1 MRKTWAAPVE
11 IKADGD
17 DAGAFT
23 ARIATLDVIDKDS
36 DVTVSGAFLGN
47 DPVRVSR
54 FNHSSAV
61 RDDLPVGVAT
71 IQEVG
76 DQVIADGQLNLDT
89 AGGRD
94 LYDTLK
100 FEAKNGVTSEWSYG
114 FTVEESEDGE
124 QDDQKVR
131 FLKRLKAF
139 EVSPVMRGAGMDTA
153 TLAVKTK
160 TATDFGNLPL
170 YDRDYAWNS
179 SAALGRV
186 RKWASSDGSGD
197 KDTMDWPKYSKAFF
211 WYDPDDDESFGG
223 FKLPFADETDGKL
236 WAVPRG
242 IFAAAAAI
250 QGARGGVDIDQQSED
265 HVKDVID
272 RYYEKMRSA
281 DGFDDESI
289 IVPWAKS
296 AGGLS
301 LKHEG
306 DLALTAIDALTER
319 VRLLAALRLKEGRT
333 LSSVNRKRLS
343 SLVESMQAVIT
354 DLDDLL
360 SATEP
365 PEKHAPLNPL
375 ADHAAFMAHLARFG
389 QETT

>member
-23 ARIATLDVIDKDS
+23 ARISTLNVIDKDN
-36 DVTVSGAFLGN
+36 DVTVSGAFEGN

-76 DQVIADGQLNLDT
+76 DQVIAEGQLNLDT
-89 AGGRD
+89 VGGRD

-100 FEAKNGVTSEWSYG
+100 FEAKNNVASEWSYG

-131 FLKRLKAF
+131 FLRRLKAF
-139 EVSPVMRGAGMDTA
+139 EISPVMRGAGLDTA
-153 TLAVKTK
+153 TLAVKT
-160 TATDFGNLPL
+160 ATDFGDLPL
-170 YDRDYAWNS
+170 YDRDYSWNS

-197 KDTMDWPKYSKAFF
+197 KDTMDWAKYSKAFF

-223 FKLPFADETDGKL
+223 FKLPFADITDGKL

-242 IFAAAAAI
+242 IFAVAGVL
-250 QGARGGVDIDQQSED
+250 QGARGGVDISEVDQD
-265 HVKDVID
+265 HIKDVVD
-272 RYYEKMRSA
+272 RYYEKMRET
-281 DGFDDESI
+281 FDDDSI
-289 IVPWAKS
+289 IVPWAKR

-301 LKHEG
+301 MKHEG
-306 DLALTAIDALTER
+306 DLVLASLDAYTER
-319 VRLLAALRLKEGRT
+319 VALLAELRLKEGRA
-333 LSSVNRKRLS
+333 LSAANRKRLES
-343 SLVESMQAVIT
+343 MVESVASVTT
-354 DLDDLL
+354 DIGTIL
-360 SATEP
+360 ATTKPQEQSKP
-365 PEKHAPLNPL
+365 VNAL
-375 ADHAAFMAHLARFG
+375 ADHAAFMATLARIS
-389 QETT
+389 QE

>member
-1 MRKTWAAPVE
+1 MRRRKTWAAPVE

-17 DAGAFT
+17 DAGAFS
-23 ARIATLDVIDKDS
+23 ARIATLNVIDKDN
-36 DVTVSGAFLGN
+36 DVTIKGAFEGS

-76 DQVIADGQLNLDT
+76 DQVIAEGQLNLDT
-89 AGGRD
+89 VGGRD

-100 FEAKNGVTSEWSYG
+100 FEAKNNVASEWSYG
-114 FTVEESEDGE
+114 FTVEDSEDGE

-131 FLKRLKAF
+131 FLRRLKAF
-139 EVSPVMRGAGMDTA
+139 EISPVMRGAGMDTA
-153 TLAVKTK
+153 TLAVKT
-160 TATDFGNLPL
+160 ATDFGDLPL

-197 KDTMDWPKYSKAFF
+197 KDTIDWPKYSKAFF

-250 QGARGGVDIDQQSED
+250 QGARGGVDIDQESED

-272 RYYEKMRSA
+272 RYYEKMRES
-281 DGFDDESI
+281 FDDESI

-296 AGGLS
+296 AEGLS
-301 LKHEG
+301 MKHEG
-306 DLALTAIDALTER
+306 DLALTAIDAYRER
-319 VRLLAALRLKEGRT
+319 VALLAELRLKEGRA
-333 LSSVNRKRLS
+333 LSAANRKRLGQ
-343 SLVESMQAVIT
+343 LVESMGAVIT
-354 DLDDLL
+354 DLNDLL
-360 SATEP
+360 TSTEP
-365 PEKHAPLNPL
+365 KPRTNTWDALT
-375 ADHAAFMAHLARFG
+375 DVAAFQNTIAQYG
-389 QETT
+389 QE

>member
-1 MRKTWAAPVE
+1 MQKTWSAPVE

-23 ARIATLDVIDKDS
+23 ARIATLGVIDKDN
-36 DVTVSGAFLGN
+36 DVTIKGAFEGS

-71 IQEVG
+71 IKEVG
-76 DQVIADGQLNLDT
+76 DDVIADGQLNLDT

-100 FEAKNGVTSEWSYG
+100 FEARNGVASEWSYG

-131 FLKRLKAF
+131 FLRRLKAF
-139 EVSPVMRGAGMDTA
+139 EISPVMRGAGLDTA
-153 TLAVKTK
+153 TLAVKAK
-160 TATDFGNLPL
+160 AATDFGNLPL
-170 YDRDYAWNS
+170 YDRDYSWAS

-197 KDTMDWPKYSKAFF
+197 KDTIDWAKYSRAFF
-211 WYDPDDDESFGG
+211 WYDPSDDESFSG
-223 FKLPFADETDGKL
+223 FKLPFADITDGKL

-242 IFAAAAAI
+242 IFAVAGVL
-250 QGARGGVDIDQQSED
+250 QGARGGVDISEVDQD
-265 HVKDVID
+265 HIKDVVD
-272 RYYEKMRSA
+272 RYYAKMRES
-281 DGFDDESI
+281 FDDESI

-301 LKHEG
+301 MKHEG
-306 DLALTAIDALTER
+306 DLALTAIDAYTER
-319 VRLLAALRLKEGRT
+319 VALLAELRLKEGRA
-333 LSSVNRKRLS
+333 LSAANRKRLGL
-343 SLVESMQAVIT
+343 LVESMSGVIT
-354 DLDDLL
+354 DLNDLL
-360 SATEP
+360 TSTDPSPQTLWDALT
-365 PEKHAPLNPL
+365 
-375 ADHAAFMAHLARFG
+375 DVAAFQHTIAQYG
-389 QETT
+389 QE

>member
-1 MRKTWAAPVE
+1 MQKTWSAPVE

-17 DAGAFT
+17 NAGAFT
-23 ARIATLDVIDKDS
+23 ARIATLNVIDKDN
-36 DVTVSGAFLGN
+36 DVTIKGAFEGS

-54 FNHSSAV
+54 FNHASAI

-71 IQEVG
+71 IEEVG
-76 DQVIADGQLNLDT
+76 DQVIAEGQLNLDT
-89 AGGRD
+89 PGGLD
-94 LYDTLK
+94 LLNTLR
-100 FEAKNGVTSEWSYG
+100 FEAKNGVASEWSYG

-131 FLKRLKAF
+131 FLRRLKAF
-139 EVSPVMRGAGMDTA
+139 EISPVMRGAGLDTA
-153 TLAVKTK
+153 TLAVKT
-160 TATDFGNLPL
+160 ATDFGDLPL
-170 YDRDYAWNS
+170 YDRDYSWAS

-197 KDTMDWPKYSKAFF
+197 KDTIDWPKYSKAFF

-223 FKLPFADETDGKL
+223 FKLPFADITEGKL

-242 IFAAAAAI
+242 IFAVAGVL
-250 QGARGGVDIDQQSED
+250 QGARGGVDISEVDQD
-265 HVKDVID
+265 HIRDVVD
-272 RYYEKMRSA
+272 RYYQKMREK
-281 DGFDDESI
+281 FDDESI

-296 AGGLS
+296 TEGLS
-301 LKHEG
+301 MKHEG
-306 DLALTAIDALTER
+306 DLALTAIDAFRDR
-319 VRLLAALRLKEGRT
+319 VGQLADLRLKEGRT

-365 PEKHAPLNPL
+365 LEKTVPLNPL

>member
-17 DAGAFT
+17 DAGAFS
-23 ARIATLDVIDKDS
+23 ARISTLNVIDKDN
-36 DVTVSGAFLGN
+36 DVTVSGAFEGN

-76 DQVIADGQLNLDT
+76 DQVIAEGQLNLDT
-89 AGGRD
+89 VGGRD

-100 FEAKNGVTSEWSYG
+100 FEAKNNVASEWSYG

-131 FLKRLKAF
+131 FLRRLKAF
-139 EVSPVMRGAGMDTA
+139 EISPVMRGAGLDTA
-153 TLAVKTK
+153 TLAVKT
-160 TATDFGNLPL
+160 ATDFGDLPL
-170 YDRDYAWNS
+170 YDRDYSWNS

-186 RKWASSDGSGD
+186 RKWASSDGSGE
-197 KDTMDWPKYSKAFF
+197 KDTMDWAKYSKAFF

-223 FKLPFADETDGKL
+223 FKLPFADITDGKL

-242 IFAAAAAI
+242 IFAVAGVL
-250 QGARGGVDIDQQSED
+250 QGARGGVDISEVDQD
-265 HVKDVID
+265 HIKDVVD
-272 RYYEKMRSA
+272 RYYEKMRET
-281 DGFDDESI
+281 FDDDSI
-289 IVPWAKS
+289 IVPWAKR

-301 LKHEG
+301 MKHEG
-306 DLALTAIDALTER
+306 DLVLASLDAYTER
-319 VRLLAALRLKEGRT
+319 VALLAELRLKEGRA
-333 LSSVNRKRLS
+333 LSAANRKRLGQ
-343 SLVESMQAVIT
+343 LVESMGAVIT
-354 DLDDLL
+354 DLNDLL
-360 SATEP
+360 TSTEP
-365 PEKHAPLNPL
+365 KPRTNTWDALT
-375 ADHAAFMAHLARFG
+375 DVAAFQNTIAQYG
-389 QETT
+389 QE

>member
-17 DAGAFT
+17 DAGAFS
-23 ARIATLDVIDKDS
+23 ARISTLNVIDKDN
-36 DVTVSGAFLGN
+36 DVTVSGAFEGN

-76 DQVIADGQLNLDT
+76 DQVIAEGQLNLDT
-89 AGGRD
+89 VGGRD

-100 FEAKNGVTSEWSYG
+100 FEAKNNVASEWSYG

-131 FLKRLKAF
+131 FLRRLKAF
-139 EVSPVMRGAGMDTA
+139 EISPVMRGAGLDTA
-153 TLAVKTK
+153 TLAVKT
-160 TATDFGNLPL
+160 ATDFGDLPL
-170 YDRDYAWNS
+170 YDRDYSWNS

-223 FKLPFADETDGKL
+223 FKLPFADITDGKL

-242 IFAAAAAI
+242 IFAVAGVL
-250 QGARGGVDIDQQSED
+250 QGARGGVDISEVDQD
-265 HVKDVID
+265 HIRDVVD
-272 RYYEKMRSA
+272 RYYQKMRES
-281 DGFDDESI
+281 FDDESI

-296 AGGLS
+296 AEGLS
-301 LKHEG
+301 MKHEG
-306 DLALTAIDALTER
+306 DLALTAIDAYRER
-319 VRLLAALRLKEGRT
+319 VRLLAALRLKEGRA
-333 LSSVNRKRLS
+333 LSAANRKRLGQ
-343 SLVESMQAVIT
+343 LVESMGAVIS
-354 DLDDLL
+354 DLNDLL
-360 SATEP
+360 TSTEP
-365 PEKHAPLNPL
+365 KPRTNTWDALT
-375 ADHAAFMAHLARFG
+375 DVAAFQNTIAQYG
-389 QETT
+389 QE

>member
-17 DAGAFT
+17 DAGAFS
-23 ARIATLDVIDKDS
+23 ARIATLNVIDKDN
-36 DVTVSGAFLGN
+36 DVTIKGAFEGS

-76 DQVIADGQLNLDT
+76 DQVIAEGQLNLDT
-89 AGGRD
+89 VGGRD

-100 FEAKNGVTSEWSYG
+100 FEAKHNVASEWSYG

-131 FLKRLKAF
+131 FLRRLKAF
-139 EVSPVMRGAGMDTA
+139 EISPVMRGAGMDTA
-153 TLAVKTK
+153 TLAVKT
-160 TATDFGNLPL
+160 ATDFGDLPL

-197 KDTMDWPKYSKAFF
+197 KDTIDWPKYSKAFF

-250 QGARGGVDIDQQSED
+250 QGARGGVDIDQESED

-272 RYYEKMRSA
+272 RYYEKMRES
-281 DGFDDESI
+281 FDDESI

-296 AGGLS
+296 AEGLS
-301 LKHEG
+301 MKHEG
-306 DLALTAIDALTER
+306 DLALTAIDAYRER
-319 VRLLAALRLKEGRT
+319 VALLAELRLKEGRA
-333 LSSVNRKRLS
+333 LSAANRKRLGQ
-343 SLVESMQAVIT
+343 LVESMGAVIT
-354 DLDDLL
+354 DLNDLL
-360 SATEP
+360 TSTEP
-365 PEKHAPLNPL
+365 KPRTNTWDALT
-375 ADHAAFMAHLARFG
+375 DVAAFQNTIAQYG
-389 QETT
+389 QE

>member
-23 ARIATLDVIDKDS
+23 ARISTLNVIDKDN
-36 DVTVSGAFLGN
+36 DVTVSGAFEGN

-76 DQVIADGQLNLDT
+76 DQVIAEGQLNLDT
-89 AGGRD
+89 VGGRD

-100 FEAKNGVTSEWSYG
+100 FEAKNNVASEWSYG

-131 FLKRLKAF
+131 FLRRLKAF
-139 EVSPVMRGAGMDTA
+139 EISPVMRGAGLDTA
-153 TLAVKTK
+153 TLAVKT
-160 TATDFGNLPL
+160 ATDFGDLPL
-170 YDRDYAWNS
+170 YDRDYSWNS

-186 RKWASSDGSGD
+186 RKWASSDGSGE
-197 KDTMDWPKYSKAFF
+197 KEKMDWAKYSKAFF

-223 FKLPFADETDGKL
+223 FKLPFADITDGKL

-242 IFAAAAAI
+242 IFAVAGVL
-250 QGARGGVDIDQQSED
+250 QGARGGVDISEVDQD
-265 HVKDVID
+265 HIKDVVD
-272 RYYEKMRSA
+272 RYYEKMRET
-281 DGFDDESI
+281 FDDDSI
-289 IVPWAKS
+289 IVAWAKR

-301 LKHEG
+301 MKHEG
-306 DLALTAIDALTER
+306 DLVLASLDAYTER
-319 VRLLAALRLKEGRT
+319 VALLAELRLKEGRA
-333 LSSVNRKRLS
+333 LSAANRKRLES
-343 SLVESMQAVIT
+343 MVESVASVTT
-354 DLDDLL
+354 DIGTIL
-360 SATEP
+360 ATTKPQEQSKP
-365 PEKHAPLNPL
+365 VNAL
-375 ADHAAFMAHLARFG
+375 ADHAAFMATLARIS
-389 QETT
+389 QE

>member
-17 DAGAFT
+17 DAGAFS
-23 ARIATLDVIDKDS
+23 ARIATLNVIDKDN
-36 DVTVSGAFLGN
+36 DVTLKGAFEGSA
-47 DPVRVSR
+47 PVRVSR
-54 FNHSSAV
+54 GHHSSAE

-76 DQVIADGQLNLDT
+76 DQVIAEGQLNLDT
-89 AGGRD
+89 VGGRD

-100 FEAKNGVTSEWSYG
+100 FEAKNNVASEWSYG

-131 FLKRLKAF
+131 FLRRLKAF
-139 EVSPVMRGAGMDTA
+139 EISPVMRGAGMDTA
-153 TLAVKTK
+153 TLAVKT
-160 TATDFGNLPL
+160 ATDFGDLPL

-197 KDTMDWPKYSKAFF
+197 KDTIDWPKYSKAFF

-250 QGARGGVDIDQQSED
+250 QGARGGVDIDQESED

-272 RYYEKMRSA
+272 RYYEKMRES
-281 DGFDDESI
+281 FDDESI

-296 AGGLS
+296 AEGLS
-301 LKHEG
+301 MKHEG
-306 DLALTAIDALTER
+306 DLALTAIDAYRER
-319 VRLLAALRLKEGRT
+319 VALLAELRLKEGRA
-333 LSSVNRKRLS
+333 LSAANRKRLGQ
-343 SLVESMQAVIT
+343 LVESMGAVIT
-354 DLDDLL
+354 DLNDLL
-360 SATEP
+360 TSTEP
-365 PEKHAPLNPL
+365 KPRTNTWDALT
-375 ADHAAFMAHLARFG
+375 DVAAFQNTIAQYG
-389 QETT
+389 QE

>member
-17 DAGAFT
+17 DAGAFS
-23 ARIATLDVIDKDS
+23 ARIATLNVIDKDN
-36 DVTVSGAFLGN
+36 DVTIKGAFEGS

-76 DQVIADGQLNLDT
+76 DQVIAEGQLNLDT
-89 AGGRD
+89 VGGRD

-100 FEAKNGVTSEWSYG
+100 FEAKNNVASEWSYG
-114 FTVEESEDGE
+114 FTGEESEDGE
-124 QDDQKVR
+124 QEDQKVR
-131 FLKRLKAF
+131 FLRRLKAF
-139 EVSPVMRGAGMDTA
+139 EISPVMRGAGMDTA
-153 TLAVKTK
+153 TLAVKT
-160 TATDFGNLPL
+160 ATDFGDLPL

-186 RKWASSDGSGD
+186 RKWASSDGAGD
-197 KDTMDWPKYSKAFF
+197 KDTIDWPKYSKAFF

-250 QGARGGVDIDQQSED
+250 QGARGGVDIDQESED

-272 RYYEKMRSA
+272 RYYEKMRES
-281 DGFDDESI
+281 FDDESI

-296 AGGLS
+296 AEGLS
-301 LKHEG
+301 MKHEG
-306 DLALTAIDALTER
+306 DLALTAIDAYRER
-319 VRLLAALRLKEGRT
+319 VALLAELRLKEGRA
-333 LSSVNRKRLS
+333 LSAANRKRLGQ
-343 SLVESMQAVIT
+343 LVDSMGAVIT
-354 DLDDLL
+354 DLNDLL
-360 SATEP
+360 TSTEP
-365 PEKHAPLNPL
+365 KPRTNTWDALT
-375 ADHAAFMAHLARFG
+375 DVAAFQNTIAQYG
-389 QETT
+389 QE

>member
-23 ARIATLDVIDKDS
+23 ARIATLNVIDKDN
-36 DVTVSGAFLGN
+36 DVTVKGAFEGS

-61 RDDLPVGVAT
+61 RDDLPVGVAA

-76 DQVIADGQLNLDT
+76 DQVIAEGQLNLDT
-89 AGGRD
+89 VGGRD

-100 FEAKNGVTSEWSYG
+100 FEAKNNVASEWSYG

-131 FLKRLKAF
+131 FLRRLKAF
-139 EVSPVMRGAGMDTA
+139 EISPVMRGAGMDTA
-153 TLAVKTK
+153 TLAVKT
-160 TATDFGNLPL
+160 ARDFGDLPL

-179 SAALGRV
+179 SVALGRV
-186 RKWASSDGSGD
+186 RKWASWDGSGE
-197 KDTMDWPKYSKAFF
+197 KEKMDWAKYSKAFF

-223 FKLPFADETDGKL
+223 FKLPFADITDGKL

-242 IFAAAAAI
+242 IFAVAGVL
-250 QGARGGVDIDQQSED
+250 QGARGGVDISEVDQD
-265 HVKDVID
+265 HIKDVVD
-272 RYYEKMRSA
+272 RYYQKMRES
-281 DGFDDESI
+281 FDDESI
-289 IVPWAKS
+289 IVPWAKN

-301 LKHEG
+301 MKHEG
-306 DLALTAIDALTER
+306 DLVLASLDAYTER
-319 VRLLAALRLKEGRT
+319 VALLAELRLKEGRA
-333 LSSVNRKRLS
+333 LSAANRKRLGQ
-343 SLVESMQAVIT
+343 LVESMGAVIT
-354 DLDDLL
+354 DLNDLL
-360 SATEP
+360 TSTEP
-365 PEKHAPLNPL
+365 KPRNNTWDALT
-375 ADHAAFMAHLARFG
+375 DVAAFQNTIAQYG
-389 QETT
+389 QE

>member
-17 DAGAFT
+17 DAGAFS
-23 ARIATLDVIDKDS
+23 ARISTLNVIDKDN
-36 DVTVSGAFLGN
+36 DVTVSGAFEGN

-76 DQVIADGQLNLDT
+76 DQVIAEGQLNLDT
-89 AGGRD
+89 VGGRD

-100 FEAKNGVTSEWSYG
+100 FEAKNNVASEWSYG

-131 FLKRLKAF
+131 FLRRLKAF
-139 EVSPVMRGAGMDTA
+139 EISPVMRGAGLDTA
-153 TLAVKTK
+153 TLAVKT
-160 TATDFGNLPL
+160 ATDFGDLPL
-170 YDRDYAWNS
+170 YDRDYSWNS

-197 KDTMDWPKYSKAFF
+197 KDTMDWAKYSKAFF

-223 FKLPFADETDGKL
+223 FKLPFADITDGKL

-242 IFAAAAAI
+242 IFAVAGVL
-250 QGARGGVDIDQQSED
+250 QGARGGVDISEVDQD
-265 HVKDVID
+265 HIKDVVD
-272 RYYEKMRSA
+272 RYYEKMRET
-281 DGFDDESI
+281 FDDDSI
-289 IVPWAKS
+289 IVPWAKR

-301 LKHEG
+301 MKHEG
-306 DLALTAIDALTER
+306 DLVLASLDAYTER
-319 VRLLAALRLKEGRT
+319 VALLAELRLKEGRA
-333 LSSVNRKRLS
+333 LSAANRKRLES
-343 SLVESMQAVIT
+343 MVESVASVTT
-354 DLDDLL
+354 DIGTIL
-360 SATEP
+360 ATTKPQEQSKP
-365 PEKHAPLNPL
+365 VNAL
-375 ADHAAFMAHLARFG
+375 ADHAAFMATLARIS
-389 QETT
+389 QE

>member
-17 DAGAFT
+17 DAGAFS
-23 ARIATLDVIDKDS
+23 ARIATLGVIDKDQ
-36 DVTVSGAFLGN
+36 DVTVKGAFEGS

-71 IQEVG
+71 IEEVG
-76 DQVIADGQLNLDT
+76 DQVIAEGQLNLDT
-89 AGGRD
+89 VGGRD

-100 FEAKNGVTSEWSYG
+100 FEAKNNVASEWSYG

-131 FLKRLKAF
+131 FLRRLKAF
-139 EVSPVMRGAGMDTA
+139 EISPVMRGAGLDTA
-153 TLAVKTK
+153 TLAVKT
-160 TATDFGNLPL
+160 ATDFGDLPL

-197 KDTMDWPKYSKAFF
+197 KDTIDWPKYSKAFF
-211 WYDPDDDESFGG
+211 WLNPDDDESFSG

-250 QGARGGVDIDQQSED
+250 QGARGGVDIDQESED

-272 RYYEKMRSA
+272 RYYEKMRES
-281 DGFDDESI
+281 FEDESI

-296 AGGLS
+296 AEGLS
-301 LKHEG
+301 MKHEG
-306 DLALTAIDALTER
+306 DLALTAIDAYRER
-319 VRLLAALRLKEGRT
+319 VALLAELRLKEGRA
-333 LSSVNRKRLS
+333 LSAANRKRLGQ
-343 SLVESMQAVIT
+343 LVESMSGVIT
-354 DLDDLL
+354 DLNDLL
-360 SATEP
+360 TSTEP
-365 PEKHAPLNPL
+365 KPRTNTWDALT
-375 ADHAAFMAHLARFG
+375 DVAAFQNTIAQYG
-389 QETT
+389 QE

>member
-17 DAGAFT
+17 DAGAFS
-23 ARIATLDVIDKDS
+23 ARIATLNVIDKDN
-36 DVTVSGAFLGN
+36 DVTIKGAFEGS

-76 DQVIADGQLNLDT
+76 DQVIAEGQLNLDT
-89 AGGRD
+89 VGGRD

-100 FEAKNGVTSEWSYG
+100 FEAKNNVASEWSYG

-131 FLKRLKAF
+131 FLRRLKAF
-139 EVSPVMRGAGMDTA
+139 EIRPVMRGAGMDTA
-153 TLAVKTK
+153 TLAVKT
-160 TATDFGNLPL
+160 ATDFGDLPL

-197 KDTMDWPKYSKAFF
+197 KDTIDWPKYSKAFF

-250 QGARGGVDIDQQSED
+250 QGARGGVDIDQESED

-272 RYYEKMRSA
+272 RYYEKMRES
-281 DGFDDESI
+281 FDDESI

-296 AGGLS
+296 AEGLS
-301 LKHEG
+301 MKHEG
-306 DLALTAIDALTER
+306 DLALTAIDAYRER
-319 VRLLAALRLKEGRT
+319 VALLAELRLKEGRA
-333 LSSVNRKRLS
+333 LSAANRKRLGQ
-343 SLVESMQAVIT
+343 LVESMGAVIT
-354 DLDDLL
+354 DLNDLL
-360 SATEP
+360 TSTEP
-365 PEKHAPLNPL
+365 KPRTNTWDALT
-375 ADHAAFMAHLARFG
+375 DVAAFQNTIAQYG
-389 QETT
+389 QE

>member
-17 DAGAFT
+17 DAGAFS
-23 ARIATLDVIDKDS
+23 ARIATLHVIDKDN
-36 DVTVSGAFLGN
+36 DVTIKGAFEGS

-76 DQVIADGQLNLDT
+76 DQVIAEGQLNLDT
-89 AGGRD
+89 VGGRD

-100 FEAKNGVTSEWSYG
+100 FEAKNNVASEWSYG

-131 FLKRLKAF
+131 FLRRLKAF
-139 EVSPVMRGAGMDTA
+139 EISPVMRGAGMDTA
-153 TLAVKTK
+153 TLAVKT
-160 TATDFGNLPL
+160 ATDFGDLPL

-197 KDTMDWPKYSKAFF
+197 KDTIDWPKYSKAFF

-250 QGARGGVDIDQQSED
+250 QGARGGVDIDQESED

-272 RYYEKMRSA
+272 RYYEKMRES
-281 DGFDDESI
+281 FDDESI

-296 AGGLS
+296 AEGLS
-301 LKHEG
+301 MKHEG
-306 DLALTAIDALTER
+306 DLALTAIDAYRER
-319 VRLLAALRLKEGRT
+319 VALLAELRLKEGRA
-333 LSSVNRKRLS
+333 LSAANRKRLGQ
-343 SLVESMQAVIT
+343 LVESMGAVIT
-354 DLDDLL
+354 DLNDLL
-360 SATEP
+360 TSTEP
-365 PEKHAPLNPL
+365 KPRTNTWDALT
-375 ADHAAFMAHLARFG
+375 DVAAFQNTIAQYG
-389 QETT
+389 QE

>member
-17 DAGAFT
+17 DAGAFS
-23 ARIATLDVIDKDS
+23 ARIATLNVIDKDN
-36 DVTVSGAFLGN
+36 DVTIKGAFEGS

-76 DQVIADGQLNLDT
+76 DQVIAEGQLNLDT
-89 AGGRD
+89 VGGRD

-100 FEAKNGVTSEWSYG
+100 FEAKNNVASEWSYG

-131 FLKRLKAF
+131 FLRRLKAF
-139 EVSPVMRGAGMDTA
+139 EISPVMRGAGMDTA
-153 TLAVKTK
+153 TLAVKT
-160 TATDFGNLPL
+160 ATDFGDLPL

-197 KDTMDWPKYSKAFF
+197 KDTIDWPKYSKAFF

-250 QGARGGVDIDQQSED
+250 QGARGGVDIDQESED

-272 RYYEKMRSA
+272 RYYEKMRES
-281 DGFDDESI
+281 FDDESI

-296 AGGLS
+296 AEGLS
-301 LKHEG
+301 MKHEG
-306 DLALTAIDALTER
+306 DLALTAIDAYRER
-319 VRLLAALRLKEGRT
+319 VALLAELRLKEGRA
-333 LSSVNRKRLS
+333 LSAANRKRLGQ
-343 SLVESMQAVIT
+343 LVESMGAVIT
-354 DLDDLL
+354 DLNDLL
-360 SATEP
+360 TSTEP
-365 PEKHAPLNPL
+365 KPRTNTWDALT
-375 ADHAAFMAHLARFG
+375 DVAAFQNTIAQYG
-389 QETT
+389 QE

>member
-23 ARIATLDVIDKDS
+23 ARISTLNVIDKDN
-36 DVTVSGAFLGN
+36 DVTVSGAFEGN

-76 DQVIADGQLNLDT
+76 DQVIAEGQLNLDT
-89 AGGRD
+89 VGGRD

-100 FEAKNGVTSEWSYG
+100 FEAKNNVASEWSYG

-131 FLKRLKAF
+131 FLRRLKAF
-139 EVSPVMRGAGMDTA
+139 EISPVMRGAGLDTA
-153 TLAVKTK
+153 TLAVKT
-160 TATDFGNLPL
+160 ATDFGDLPL
-170 YDRDYAWNS
+170 YDRDYSWNS

-186 RKWASSDGSGD
+186 RKWASSDGSGE
-197 KDTMDWPKYSKAFF
+197 KEKMDWAKYSKAFF

-223 FKLPFADETDGKL
+223 FKLPFADITDGKL

-242 IFAAAAAI
+242 IFAVAGVL
-250 QGARGGVDIDQQSED
+250 QGARGGVDISEVDQD
-265 HVKDVID
+265 HIKDVVD
-272 RYYEKMRSA
+272 RYYEKMRET
-281 DGFDDESI
+281 FDDDSI
-289 IVPWAKS
+289 IVPWAKR

-301 LKHEG
+301 MKHEG
-306 DLALTAIDALTER
+306 DLVLASLDAYTER
-319 VRLLAALRLKEGRT
+319 VALLAELRLKEGRA
-333 LSSVNRKRLS
+333 LSAANRKRLES
-343 SLVESMQAVIT
+343 MVESVASVTT
-354 DLDDLL
+354 DIGTIL
-360 SATEP
+360 ATTKPQEQSKP
-365 PEKHAPLNPL
+365 VNAL
-375 ADHAAFMAHLARFG
+375 ADHAAFMATLARIS
-389 QETT
+389 QE

>member
-1 MRKTWAAPVE
+1 MQKMWSAPVA
-11 IKADGD
+11 IKAEGNE
-17 DAGAFT
+17 AGAFT
-23 ARIATLDVIDKDS
+23 ARIATLNVIDKDN
-36 DVTVSGAFLGN
+36 DVTIKGAFEGS

-61 RDDLPVGVAT
+61 RDDLPVGIAT

-76 DQVIADGQLNLDT
+76 EDVIAEGQLNLAT
-89 AGGRD
+89 PGGQQ

-100 FEAKNGVTSEWSYG
+100 FEAANNVASEWSYG

-131 FLKRLKAF
+131 FLRRLKAF
-139 EVSPVMRGAGMDTA
+139 EISPVMRGAGMGTA
-153 TLAVKTK
+153 TLAVKE
-160 TATDFGNLPL
+160 ATDYGDLPL
-170 YDRDYAWNS
+170 YDRDYSWNS

-186 RKWASSDGSGD
+186 RKWASSDGSGE
-197 KDTMDWPKYSKAFF
+197 KEKMDWAKYSKAFF
-211 WYDPDDDESFGG
+211 WYDPEDDESFAG

-250 QGARGGVDIDQQSED
+250 QGARGGVDIDQESED

-272 RYYEKMRSA
+272 RYYEKMRET
-281 DGFDDESI
+281 FDDESI

-306 DLALTAIDALTER
+306 DLALTAIDSLTER
-319 VRLLAALRLKEGRT
+319 VGRLADLRAKEGRT
-333 LSSVNRKRLS
+333 LSSANRKRLGL
-343 SLVESMQAVIT
+343 LVQSMNGVIT
-354 DLDDLL
+354 DLHDLL
-360 SATEP
+360 ATTEP
-365 PEKHAPLNPL
+365 NPEATLWDAL
-375 ADHAAFMAHLARFG
+375 TDVAAFQHTIARYG
-389 QETT
+389 QE

>member
-17 DAGAFT
+17 DAGAFS
-23 ARIATLDVIDKDS
+23 ARIATLNVIDKDN
-36 DVTVSGAFLGN
+36 DVTIKGAFEGS

-76 DQVIADGQLNLDT
+76 DQVIAEGQLNLDT
-89 AGGRD
+89 VGGRD

-100 FEAKNGVTSEWSYG
+100 FEAKNNVASEWSYG

-131 FLKRLKAF
+131 FLRRLKAF
-139 EVSPVMRGAGMDTA
+139 EISPVMRGAGMDTA
-153 TLAVKTK
+153 TLAVKT
-160 TATDFGNLPL
+160 ATDFGDLPL
-170 YDRDYAWNS
+170 YDRDYAWTS

-197 KDTMDWPKYSKAFF
+197 KDTIDWPKYSKAFF

-250 QGARGGVDIDQQSED
+250 QGARGGVDIDQESED

-272 RYYEKMRSA
+272 RYYEKMRES
-281 DGFDDESI
+281 FDDESI

-296 AGGLS
+296 AEGLS
-301 LKHEG
+301 MKHEG
-306 DLALTAIDALTER
+306 DLALTAIDAYRER
-319 VRLLAALRLKEGRT
+319 VALLAELRLKEGRA
-333 LSSVNRKRLS
+333 LSAANRKRLGQ
-343 SLVESMQAVIT
+343 LVESMGAVIT
-354 DLDDLL
+354 DLNDLL
-360 SATEP
+360 TSTEP
-365 PEKHAPLNPL
+365 KPRTNTWDALT
-375 ADHAAFMAHLARFG
+375 DVAAFQNTIAQYG
-389 QETT
+389 QE

>member
-17 DAGAFT
+17 DAGAFS
-23 ARIATLDVIDKDS
+23 ARISTLNVIDKDN
-36 DVTVSGAFLGN
+36 DVTVSGAFEGN

-76 DQVIADGQLNLDT
+76 DQVIAEGQLNLDT
-89 AGGRD
+89 VGGRD

-100 FEAKNGVTSEWSYG
+100 FEAKNNVASEWSYG

-131 FLKRLKAF
+131 FLRRLKAF
-139 EVSPVMRGAGMDTA
+139 EISPVMRGAGLDTA
-153 TLAVKTK
+153 TLAVKT
-160 TATDFGNLPL
+160 ATDFGDLPL
-170 YDRDYAWNS
+170 YDRDYSWNS

-186 RKWASSDGSGD
+186 RKWASSDGSGE
-197 KDTMDWPKYSKAFF
+197 KEKMDWAKYSKAFF

-223 FKLPFADETDGKL
+223 FKLPFADITDGKL

-242 IFAAAAAI
+242 IFAVAGVL
-250 QGARGGVDIDQQSED
+250 QGARGGVDISEVDQD
-265 HVKDVID
+265 HIKDVVD
-272 RYYEKMRSA
+272 RYYEKMRET
-281 DGFDDESI
+281 FDDDSI
-289 IVPWAKS
+289 IVPWAKR

-301 LKHEG
+301 MKHEG
-306 DLALTAIDALTER
+306 DLVLASLDAYTER
-319 VRLLAALRLKEGRT
+319 VALLAELRLKEGRA
-333 LSSVNRKRLS
+333 LSAANRKRLES
-343 SLVESMQAVIT
+343 MVESVASVTT
-354 DLDDLL
+354 DIGTIL
-360 SATEP
+360 ATTKPQEQSKP
-365 PEKHAPLNPL
+365 VNAL
-375 ADHAAFMAHLARFG
+375 ADHAAFMATLARIS
-389 QETT
+389 QE

>member
-17 DAGAFT
+17 DAGAFS
-23 ARIATLDVIDKDS
+23 ARIATLNVIDKDN
-36 DVTVSGAFLGN
+36 DVTMKGAFEGS

-76 DQVIADGQLNLDT
+76 DQVIAEGQLNLDT
-89 AGGRD
+89 VGGRD

-100 FEAKNGVTSEWSYG
+100 FEAKNNVASEWSYG

-131 FLKRLKAF
+131 FLRRLKAF
-139 EVSPVMRGAGMDTA
+139 EISPVMRGAGMDTA
-153 TLAVKTK
+153 TLAVKT
-160 TATDFGNLPL
+160 ATDFGDLPL

-223 FKLPFADETDGKL
+223 FKLPFADITDGKL

-250 QGARGGVDIDQQSED
+250 QGARGGVDIDQESED

-272 RYYEKMRSA
+272 RYYQKMRES
-281 DGFDDESI
+281 FDDESI

-296 AGGLS
+296 AEGLS
-301 LKHEG
+301 MKHEG
-306 DLALTAIDALTER
+306 DLALTAIDAYRER
-319 VRLLAALRLKEGRT
+319 VALLAELRLKEGRA
-333 LSSVNRKRLS
+333 LSAANRKRLGQ
-343 SLVESMQAVIT
+343 LVESMGAVIS
-354 DLDDLL
+354 DLNDLL
-360 SATEP
+360 TSTEP
-365 PEKHAPLNPL
+365 KPRNNTWDALT
-375 ADHAAFMAHLARFG
+375 DVAAFQNTIAQYG
-389 QETT
+389 QE

>member
-17 DAGAFT
+17 DAGAFS
-23 ARIATLDVIDKDS
+23 ARIATLNVIDKDN
-36 DVTVSGAFLGN
+36 DVTIKGAFEGS

-76 DQVIADGQLNLDT
+76 DQVIAEGQLNLDT
-89 AGGRD
+89 VGGRD

-100 FEAKNGVTSEWSYG
+100 FEAKNNVASEWSYG

-131 FLKRLKAF
+131 FLRRLKAF
-139 EVSPVMRGAGMDTA
+139 EISPVMRGAGMDTA
-153 TLAVKTK
+153 TLAVKT
-160 TATDFGNLPL
+160 ATDFGDLPL

-186 RKWASSDGSGD
+186 RKWASSDGSGA
-197 KDTMDWPKYSKAFF
+197 KDTIDWPKYSKAFF

-250 QGARGGVDIDQQSED
+250 QGARGGVDIDQESED

-272 RYYEKMRSA
+272 RYYEKMRES
-281 DGFDDESI
+281 FDDESI

-296 AGGLS
+296 AEGLS
-301 LKHEG
+301 MKHEG
-306 DLALTAIDALTER
+306 DLALTAIDAYRER
-319 VRLLAALRLKEGRT
+319 VALLAELRLKEGRA
-333 LSSVNRKRLS
+333 LSAANRKRLGQ
-343 SLVESMQAVIT
+343 LVESMGAVIT
-354 DLDDLL
+354 DLNDLL
-360 SATEP
+360 TSTEP
-365 PEKHAPLNPL
+365 KPRTNTWDALT
-375 ADHAAFMAHLARFG
+375 DVAAFQNTIAQYG
-389 QETT
+389 QE

>member
-1 MRKTWAAPVE
+1 MQKTWSAPVE

-17 DAGAFT
+17 NAGAFT
-23 ARIATLDVIDKDS
+23 ARISTLNVIDKDN
-36 DVTVSGAFLGN
+36 DVTVSGAFEGN

-71 IQEVG
+71 IEEVG
-76 DQVIADGQLNLDT
+76 DQVIAEGQLNLDT
-89 AGGRD
+89 VGGRD

-100 FEAKNGVTSEWSYG
+100 FEAKNNVASEWSYG

-131 FLKRLKAF
+131 FLRRLKAF
-139 EVSPVMRGAGMDTA
+139 EISPVMRGAGLDTA
-153 TLAVKTK
+153 TLAVKT
-160 TATDFGNLPL
+160 ATDFGDLPL
-170 YDRDYAWNS
+170 YDRDYSWNS

-223 FKLPFADETDGKL
+223 FKLPFADITDGKL

-242 IFAAAAAI
+242 IFAVAGVL
-250 QGARGGVDIDQQSED
+250 QGARGGVDISEVDQD
-265 HVKDVID
+265 HIKDVVD
-272 RYYEKMRSA
+272 RYYEKMRET
-281 DGFDDESI
+281 FDDESI
-289 IVPWAKS
+289 IVPWAKR

-301 LKHEG
+301 MKHEG
-306 DLALTAIDALTER
+306 DLVLASLDAYTER
-319 VRLLAALRLKEGRT
+319 VALLAELRLKEGRA
-333 LSSVNRKRLS
+333 LSAANRKRLES
-343 SLVESMQAVIT
+343 MVESVASVTT
-354 DLDDLL
+354 DIGTIL
-360 SATEP
+360 ATTKPQEQSKP
-365 PEKHAPLNPL
+365 VNAL
-375 ADHAAFMAHLARFG
+375 ADHAAFMATLARIS
-389 QETT
+389 QE

>member
-17 DAGAFT
+17 DAGAFS
-23 ARIATLDVIDKDS
+23 ARIATLNVIDKDN
-36 DVTVSGAFLGN
+36 DVPIKGAFEGS

-76 DQVIADGQLNLDT
+76 DQVIAEGQLNLDT
-89 AGGRD
+89 VGGRD

-100 FEAKNGVTSEWSYG
+100 FEAKNNVASEWSYG

-131 FLKRLKAF
+131 FLRRLKAF
-139 EVSPVMRGAGMDTA
+139 EISPVMRGAGMDTA
-153 TLAVKTK
+153 TLAVKT
-160 TATDFGNLPL
+160 ATDFGDLPL

-197 KDTMDWPKYSKAFF
+197 KDTIDWPKYSKAFF

-250 QGARGGVDIDQQSED
+250 QGARGGVDIDQESED

-272 RYYEKMRSA
+272 RYYEKMRES
-281 DGFDDESI
+281 FDDESI

-296 AGGLS
+296 AEGLS
-301 LKHEG
+301 MKHEG
-306 DLALTAIDALTER
+306 DLALTAIDAYRER
-319 VRLLAALRLKEGRT
+319 VALLAELRLKEGRA
-333 LSSVNRKRLS
+333 LSAANRKRLGQ
-343 SLVESMQAVIT
+343 LVESMGAVIT
-354 DLDDLL
+354 DLNDLL
-360 SATEP
+360 TSTEP
-365 PEKHAPLNPL
+365 KPRTNTWDALT
-375 ADHAAFMAHLARFG
+375 DVAAFQNTIAQYG
-389 QETT
+389 QE

>member
-17 DAGAFT
+17 DAGAFS
-23 ARIATLDVIDKDS
+23 ARIATLNVIDKDN
-36 DVTVSGAFLGN
+36 DVTIKGAFEGS

-76 DQVIADGQLNLDT
+76 DQVIAEGQLNLDT
-89 AGGRD
+89 VGGRD

-100 FEAKNGVTSEWSYG
+100 FEAKNNVASEWSYG

-131 FLKRLKAF
+131 FLRRLKAF
-139 EVSPVMRGAGMDTA
+139 EISPVMRGAGMDTA
-153 TLAVKTK
+153 TLAVKT
-160 TATDFGNLPL
+160 ATDFGDLPL

-197 KDTMDWPKYSKAFF
+197 KDTIDWPKYSKAFF

-250 QGARGGVDIDQQSED
+250 QGARGGVDIAQESED

-272 RYYEKMRSA
+272 RYYEKMRES
-281 DGFDDESI
+281 FDDESI

-296 AGGLS
+296 AEGLS
-301 LKHEG
+301 MKHEG
-306 DLALTAIDALTER
+306 DLALTAIDAYRER
-319 VRLLAALRLKEGRT
+319 VALLAELRLKEGRA
-333 LSSVNRKRLS
+333 LSAANRKRLGQ
-343 SLVESMQAVIT
+343 LVESMGAVIT
-354 DLDDLL
+354 DLNDLL
-360 SATEP
+360 TSTEP
-365 PEKHAPLNPL
+365 KPRTNTWDALT
-375 ADHAAFMAHLARFG
+375 DVAAFQNTIAQYG
-389 QETT
+389 QE

>member
-17 DAGAFT
+17 DAGAFS
-23 ARIATLDVIDKDS
+23 ARIATLNVIDKDN
-36 DVTVSGAFLGN
+36 DVTIKGAFEGS

-76 DQVIADGQLNLDT
+76 DQVIAEGQLNLDT
-89 AGGRD
+89 VGGRD

-100 FEAKNGVTSEWSYG
+100 FEAKNNVASEWSYG

-131 FLKRLKAF
+131 FLRRLKAF
-139 EVSPVMRGAGMDTA
+139 EISPVMRGAGMDTA
-153 TLAVKTK
+153 TLAVKT
-160 TATDFGNLPL
+160 ATDFGDLPL

-197 KDTMDWPKYSKAFF
+197 KDTIDWPKYSKAVF

-250 QGARGGVDIDQQSED
+250 QGARGGVDIDQESED

-272 RYYEKMRSA
+272 RYYEKMRES
-281 DGFDDESI
+281 FDDESI

-296 AGGLS
+296 AEGLS
-301 LKHEG
+301 MKHEG
-306 DLALTAIDALTER
+306 DLALTAIDAYRER
-319 VRLLAALRLKEGRT
+319 VALLAELRLKEGRA
-333 LSSVNRKRLS
+333 LSAANRKRLGQ
-343 SLVESMQAVIT
+343 LVESMGAVIT
-354 DLDDLL
+354 DLNDLL
-360 SATEP
+360 TSTEP
-365 PEKHAPLNPL
+365 KPRTNTWDALT
-375 ADHAAFMAHLARFG
+375 DVAAFQNTIAQYG
-389 QETT
+389 QE